1 MKNYPLSPTLRQSV
15 ASKTSHKMSGK
26 NILQK
31 TRLNT
36 HHSGKN
42 PIYKYNQ
49 FVSSLKA
56 FMKKMI

>member
-1 MKNYPLSPTLRQSV
+1 MKKFFTQSL
-15 ASKTSHKMSGK
+15 ASKTNYKMTGK
-26 NILQK
+26 NRLQK
-31 TRLNT
+31 TQPNI

>member
-1 MKNYPLSPTLRQSV
+1 MKNFFPQSL
-15 ASKTSHKMSGK
+15 ASKTSHKMTGK

-36 HHSGKN
+36 QRSGKN
-42 PIYKYNQ
+42 PIYKYIQYINQ

>member
-1 MKNYPLSPTLRQSV
+1 MKNSSPQSL
-15 ASKTSHKMSGK
+15 ASKTSHKMTGK

-36 HHSGKN
+36 HRSGKN